1 MTISRRRSGAVLLGL
16 TLAAG
21 ICVSS
26 VGTTTAARA
35 AADPAR
41 PLPTITPTPQQMTRA
56 GGQVEVPDRVEL
68 VVGSDTD
75 AAART
80 LVEQVLRDHGVDR
93 IDVTTQASGSQ
104 DLAVLL
110 GPADRADVAE
120 ALDGTEVPD
129 HAEGYALVV
138 DEREGSDQVVLGGTD
153 AAGQY
158 YAAQTL
164 RQLVVTDE
172 GESEIAGVRVSDHP
186 AMPLRGTIE
195 GFYGNPWT
203 HAERLDQLAFYG
215 DVKANTY
222 IYAPKDDPFHRER
235 WREPYPADK
244 LTELTEL
251 VSEATDHH
259 VRFTFALSPGN
270 TICYTSEADVAAL
283 TAKFEQM
290 YAAGVRAFNIPLDDI
305 DYGRWHCDSDR
316 ARYGEPGA
324 GPAGQAQA
332 DFLDRVQQ
340 EFIETHP
347 GTYPLQMVPTE
358 YYNTVDS
365 PYKAA
370 LRGMDEDVVVMW
382 TGEGVVPPEVTV
394 EQAQQADQVFGGPPF
409 LWDNYPVNDYG
420 NTAGRLL
427 LAPYDKREAGL
438 SDHLSGIV
446 SNPMNQAAASK
457 IAIFGFADFSW
468 NDSGYDARRNWV
480 EAMRYLSGGDPQA
493 TSALQVFADLNHLA
507 PSFGAP
513 WQPQAPALGARIDAF
528 WAAWDASDRPRD
540 RRAAVRSLRDYARE
554 IAAAPGSIRSGVV
567 DEHFVSDAE
576 DWLDATELWARA
588 LLRMLDALDARLQG
602 DAERSEQLATESD
615 SSVEQAQAVVVDPP
629 DNAWGRARVR
639 IADGVLD
646 RFLFEAGLTLDL
658 WEAGDVENLAPSGT
672 ATASSVELNLDRLA
686 ARHVNDD
693 DQGTRWASGY
703 SDDEWVQVE
712 LPEPA
717 QVRAVTVSWES
728 ACAAAYRMQTSVDG
742 STWTTVRDVI
752 DPSCSLDVF
761 ILDEGD
767 PVRFVRI
774 QGVERA
780 TTWGYSIYELGIY
793 GS

>member
-1 MTISRRRSGAVLLGL
+1 MTTFRRCRAGAALLGL
-16 TLAAG
+16 ALA
-21 ICVSS
+21 
-26 VGTTTAARA
+26 VGMSAPLVGSTTAYAGPEP
-35 AADPAR
+35 DHK
-41 PLPTITPTPQQMTRA
+41 LPTVTPTPQQMTRA
-56 GGQVEVPDRVEL
+56 GDDLAIPATVEL
-68 VVGSDTD
+68 VVGADTD
-75 AAART
+75 DAARR
-80 LVEQVLRDHGVDR
+80 LVERVLRDHGVER
-93 IDVTTQASGSQ
+93 IEVTPRPSGQ
-104 DLAVLL
+104 GDLAVLL
-110 GPADRADVAE
+110 GPAGRADIAA

-129 HAEGYALVV
+129 HAEGYALLV
-138 DEREGSDQVVLGGTD
+138 DEREGTDHVVLGGTD

-164 RQLVVTDE
+164 RQLVATDDDE
-172 GESEIAGVRVSDHP
+172 VIAGVRVTDYP

-195 GFYGNPWT
+195 GFYGTPWT
-203 HAERLDQLAFYG
+203 HAERLDQVAFYG

-222 IYAPKDDPFHRER
+222 IYAPKDDPYHRER

-244 LTELTEL
+244 LAELTEL
-251 VSEATDHH
+251 VSAAADHH

-332 DFLDRVQQ
+332 DFLDRVQR
-340 EFIETHP
+340 EFVETHP
-347 GTYPLQMVPTE
+347 GTHPLQMVPTE

-365 PYKAA
+365 PYKEA
-370 LRGMDEDVVVMW
+370 LRGMDEDIVVMW
-382 TGEGVVPPEVTV
+382 TGEGVVPPRVTV

-438 SDHLSGIV
+438 SEHLSGIV

-468 NDSGYDARRNWV
+468 NDHAYDADRNWV
-480 EAMRYLSGGDPQA
+480 EAMRYLSGGDHEA
-493 TSALQVFADLNHLA
+493 TEALRVFADLNHLA

-513 WQPQAPALGARIDAF
+513 WQPQAPALGARIEAF
-528 WAAWDASDRPRD
+528 WQAWEASDRTRD
-540 RRAAVRSLRDYARE
+540 RRAAVGELRAYARA
-554 IAAAPGSIRSGVV
+554 IAAAPATIRGGEV
-567 DEHFVSDAE
+567 DPGFVSDAE
-576 DWLDATELWARA
+576 DWLDATELWAQA

-602 DAERSEQLATESD
+602 HPERSDRLAAESDEYAER
-615 SSVEQAQAVVVDPP
+615 AQAVVVDPP

-646 RFLFEAGLTLDL
+646 RYLFEAGLTLDL
-658 WEAGDVENLAPSGT
+658 WEVGDVENLAPTGT
-672 ATASSVELNLDRLA
+672 ATASSVEQDLDRLA
-686 ARHVNDD
+686 AHHVNDGD
-693 DQGTRWASGY
+693 ASTRWASGY

-717 QVRAVTVSWES
+717 QVRAVTVNWEA
-728 ACAAAYRMQTSVDG
+728 ACATAYRVQTSVDG
-742 STWTTVRDVI
+742 ATWTTVEDVTES
-752 DPSCSLDVF
+752 SCSTDVF
-761 ILDEGD
+761 TFEAGD

-774 QGVERA
+774 QGVKRK
-780 TTWGYSIYELGIY
+780 TTWGYSIWELGIY